1 MHKTSLL
8 ELLAEVQRG
17 QVSPESASERLA
29 SLPFEDIGHA
39 RIDHHR
45 SLRLGLPEVIYAA
58 GKTPQQTAEIFAR
71 MAEKGTAVLATRA
84 SAEHASAVLELVP
97 VQEWALVQV
106 FLIAGFELLKPWP
119 LQVVID
125 NAPQPIR
132 CVLALSADQPH
143 DALPTP
149 DGVVLLTR
157 EVDPPVAFAPGAHG
171 SRHGLMIVISKANL
185 LGD

>member
-84 SAEHASAVLELVP
+84 SAEHASSVLC
-97 VQEWALVQV
+97 
-106 FLIAGFELLKPWP
+106 LLYTS
-119 LQVVID
+119 D
-125 NAPQPIR
+125 A
-132 CVLALSADQPH
+132 AD
-143 DALPTP
+143 
-149 DGVVLLTR
+149 
-157 EVDPPVAFAPGAHG
+157 E
-171 SRHGLMIVISKANL
+171 
-185 LGD
+185 